1 MEVCTVGGF
10 SEVGKNMTAVKI
22 KDDVII
28 FDAGIY
34 LPALVES
41 QERENPR
48 EDGDRSE
55 DTLRESKTEAP
66 FSGKLLYNTEKR
78 TYSCAA
84 CGNVLFDSRSKF
96 DPGCGW
102 PSFYDA
108 KRGSVRLKKDF
119 SHFMVRTE
127 VLCSKCGSHLGHLF
141 NDAPQTPTGKRY
153 CINSAALR
161 FEKDGKKKNP
171 KKED

>member
-1 MEVCTVGGF
+1 MAEEKSGAYWKKRLTKEQYEVLRGG
-10 SEVGKNMTAVKI
+10 
-22 KDDVII
+22 
-28 FDAGIY
+28 
-34 LPALVES
+34 
-41 QERENPR
+41 
-48 EDGDRSE
+48 
-55 DTLRESKTEAP
+55 KTEAP
-66 FSGKLLYNTEKR
+66 FSGKLLYNAQKG

-96 DPGCGW
+96 DSECGW

-108 KRGSVRLKKDF
+108 GKGSVRLKKDF
-119 SHFMVRTE
+119 SHFTVRTE
-127 VLCSKCGSHLGHLF
+127 VLCSECGSHLGHLF

-161 FEKDGKKKNP
+161 FEKDGKKKNQ